1 MKQQDQYRQV
11 FEMGHERHE
20 KPESVSSGEVL
31 KSFQNFMPF
40 MPQKEGLARKARSFR
55 STGTHMNWKS
65 FWNFVPFMPLT
76 GTKAR
81 KAYSFVTF
89 YMRERSKKVT
99 KTRAIPALRA
109 PTFREVI

>member
-31 KSFQNFMPF
+31 KSFQNFMPL
-40 MPQKEGLARKARSFR
+40 MPQKEGLARKARSFK
-55 STGTHMNWKS
+55 SSGTHVSWKS
-65 FWNFVPFMPLT
+65 FQNFVPFMPLT

-81 KAYSFVTF
+81 RACSFVIF
-89 YMRERSKKVT
+89 YMRERSKKVM
-99 KTRAIPALRA
+99 KTRAIPA
-109 PTFREVI
+109 PTFPEGI

>member
-31 KSFQNFMPF
+31 KSFQNFMPL
-40 MPQKEGLARKARSFR
+40 MPQKEGLVRKARSFR
-55 STGTHMNWKS
+55 SSRTHVSWKS
-65 FWNFVPFMPLT
+65 FQNFVPLMPLT

-81 KAYSFVTF
+81 RACSFVIF
-89 YMRERSKKVT
+89 YMRERSKKVM
-99 KTRAIPALRA
+99 KTRAIPA
-109 PTFREVI
+109 PTFPEVI

>member
-40 MPQKEGLARKARSFR
+40 MPQKEGLARKARCFR
-55 STGTHMNWKS
+55 SSGTHMNWKS

-81 KAYSFVTF
+81 RACSFVIF

-99 KTRAIPALRA
+99 KIRATPA
-109 PTFREVI
+109 PTFPEVI